1 MDVKKI
7 CTELLTLVINEFND
21 DENMDKIKTHILNPS
36 LNYLVGKFYPY
47 VIGTYI
53 IFILI
58 FVLCITSLAI
68 LLHK

>member
-7 CTELLTLVINEFND
+7 CSELLTLAINEFNEE
-21 DENMDKIKTHILNPS
+21 ENMKKLKIHILNPS

-58 FVLCITSLAI
+58 FILCVTSLMI
-68 LLHK
+68 LVNK